1 MVDAADSSALSQSW
15 VLFLELLVN
24 PQVTGKPIALVF
36 NKLDI
41 ANPVD
46 FMIYKNTF
54 NVDGL
59 IEDMKGIFFYF
70 GGSCLETYVPQAILN
85 WLKCHYDSSSPL
97 IHLTT

>member
-1 MVDAADSSALSQSW
+1 MVDVADSSALSQSW

-24 PQVTGKPIALVF
+24 PQITGKPIVLVL

-41 ANPVD
+41 ASPVE

-54 NVDGL
+54 NVNGL
-59 IEDMKGIFFYF
+59 AEDIKGLFFYF
-70 GGSCLETYVPQAILN
+70 GGTCLEKNVPQAILN
-85 WLKCHYDSSSPL
+85 WLECHYDSSSPL